1 MSWKEGL
8 LIVVELGSFFTN
20 YHEKMEYST
29 KQNPRIPWF
38 SNRTINKRYVVI
50 AQRLRSGRVPL
61 INFEFLMRK
70 VSTSGVINL

>member
-1 MSWKEGL
+1 
-8 LIVVELGSFFTN
+8 
-20 YHEKMEYST
+20 MEYST

>member
-1 MSWKEGL
+1 M

-29 KQNPRIPWF
+29 KRCNVNPRIPWF